1 MDPCRPDLGGARW
14 WGARLTL
21 LETERRMRRRKG
33 LEAGL
38 WAHPLGDRSAR
49 PAHCSSHLYFETKQ
63 SESQTLDGGV
73 QHPPSCSQPVR
84 CCTDNLRITSLQ
96 AFSKYLVVY
105 VYLNGSMLSGP
116 SPCPSPRFFG
126 VASVPVF
133 SKMTPGPCGGCF
145 ASESSCRWDQS
156 IDKLSTP
163 LRRLFWKDRAIAGA
177 QSAGGGR
184 ASALVGP
191 THGEGSF
198 ASRHFA
204 SALPSCLLRPP
215 FLLRPCS

>member
-1 MDPCRPDLGGARW
+1 
-14 WGARLTL
+14 
-21 LETERRMRRRKG
+21 MRRRKG

-177 QSAGGGR
+177 QSAGGGHTGR
-184 ASALVGP
+184 AV
-191 THGEGSF
+191 
-198 ASRHFA
+198 
-204 SALPSCLLRPP
+204 LLLATSP
-215 FLLRPCS
+215 RPCPPASCGLRFFSGRVPSQASVWCLVCQGFVGAQQHIGVRENGCP